1 MAWIYKSG
9 ALSQEEMENNADIVT
24 NYLRELA
31 YSDETIAGILG
42 NMQNESTI
50 NPARHE
56 LGGQGYGLVQW
67 TPQSVLIQHA
77 SNMGISD
84 YENGDNQLA
93 VLNSEITAN
102 PSANNEWYSSSAFI
116 SPYYN
121 SGATSDMVGITGVQ
135 FISNEMGWTADK
147 LAIMFMVAYERPTY
161 DPTDNHYKSRMEDAL
176 TWYEYI
182 GGVSP
187 HPNKKPI
194 PSWSASKWVQYGAI
208 ATSKKRRI
216 HYALYN

>member
-1 MAWIYKSG
+1 MPWIYKSG

-102 PSANNEWYSSSAFI
+102 PSSNNEWYSSSGFI

-161 DPTDNHYKSRMEDAL
+161 DPADNHYKSRMEDAL

-182 GGVSP
+182 GGVAP

-194 PSWSASKWVQYGAI
+194 PTWDVSKFVQYGAI

-216 HYALYN
+216 HYELYN